1 MVKTEHKQ
9 LIYAAL
15 KLNDSSYH
23 QLVFDTGMQWIRD
36 RFSLND
42 EEITYVV
49 AKSAEFW
56 AWWRNQWGL
65 RDAQFV
71 YDCSLERQELPLS
84 GDTLQMAM
92 NLYYE
97 LHQAQN
103 IKVYPNRFVIAD
115 VGRYLKEF
123 ANQETL
129 KLKTIVYAGRK

>member
-1 MVKTEHKQ
+1 MVKTVNKQ

-15 KLNDSSYH
+15 GFNDSSYH
-23 QLVFDTGMQWIRD
+23 QLVFDTGMSWIRD

-49 AKSAEFW
+49 AKSQQFW
-56 AWWRNQWGL
+56 AWWRNQWEL

-71 YDCSLERQELPLS
+71 FECSLDKQELPLT
-84 GDTLQMAM
+84 GDTKEMGLH
-92 NLYYE
+92 LYHE
-97 LHQAQN
+97 LHQAKN
-103 IKVYPNRFVIAD
+103 IRVYPNRFVISD

-129 KLKTIVYAGRK
+129 KLKTIVYAVKK